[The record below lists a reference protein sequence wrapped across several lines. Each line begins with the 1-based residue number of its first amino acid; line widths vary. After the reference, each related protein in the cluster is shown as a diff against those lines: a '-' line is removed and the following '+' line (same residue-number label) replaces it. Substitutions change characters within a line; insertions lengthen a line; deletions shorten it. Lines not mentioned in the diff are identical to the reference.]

1 MKPLA
6 LVALVP
12 LLLALCGTTGRAS
25 ADTTLPRH
33 GIFGIAVADQSGHVV
48 VTTVLPGSVAAGAGV
63 RAGDQILQLDGKPV
77 ASVRDFL
84 LAIHRPARAQATL
97 AIDRGG
103 TPMTITAM
111 LKAPPDEHDP
121 GIDTVYGA
129 LSFQG
134 TLRRTLVTLP
144 HGSAGRHPA
153 ALLIGGI
160 GCFSVN
166 VAGNPNDPYMN
177 LTHDLTRKG
186 FVTMRLEKSGVGD
199 SQGPPC
205 ESVDFVTE
213 SASYEA
219 ALQALAA
226 NPAVDPLKIYLI
238 GHSIG
243 TIIAPR
249 LAERHPVAGL
259 IVADGVGRDW
269 YEYELLNSRGQWALS
284 GLGPGEVDA
293 MMLRTERCKY
303 RILIARESEAQILAE
318 EPDCKGAI
326 TYPVTAAYMQQVAV
340 LNIAEAWTKLAVPVL
355 IIYGTGDFITLE
367 EDHRRIDAIVSA
379 AHPGNATLRLIDGMD
394 HYLTPAGSQQ
404 ASYDRVNAG
413 KPAPYDR
420 RFSETISAWLCTR
433 ERCS

>member
-1 MKPLA
+1 VKPLA

-97 AIDRGG
+97 AIERGG

-160 GCFSVN
+160 GCFSVD

-326 TYPVTAAYMQQVAV
+326 AYPVTAAYMQQVAA

>member
-1 MKPLA
+1 VKPLA

-160 GCFSVN
+160 GCFSVD

-326 TYPVTAAYMQQVAV
+326 AYPVTAAYMQQVAV
-340 LNIAEAWTKLAVPVL
+340 LNIAELWTKLAVPVL

-367 EDHRRIDAIVSA
+367 EDHRRIFAIVSA

>member
-6 LVALVP
+6 LVRLVP
-12 LLLALCGTTGRAS
+12 LLLALCVVAGRAN
-25 ADTTLPRH
+25 ADNALPRH
-33 GIFGIAVADQSGHVV
+33 GILGIAVADQSGHVV
-48 VTTVLPGSVAAGAGV
+48 VTTVLPGSVAAAAGI
-63 RAGDQILQLDGKPV
+63 RPGDQILQLDGKPV
-77 ASVRDFL
+77 PNVRDFL
-84 LAIHRPARAQATL
+84 LAIRRPARSPAAL
-97 AIDRGG
+97 EIERGG
-103 TPMTITAM
+103 TPMVITAM

-121 GIDTVYGA
+121 DVDTIYGA

-160 GCFSVN
+160 GCFSVD
-166 VAGNPNDPYMN
+166 VAGNPSDPYMN

-205 ESVDFVTE
+205 ETVDFVTE

-226 NPAVDPLKIYLI
+226 NPAVDPQKIYLI

-249 LAERHPVAGL
+249 LAEHHAVAGL
-259 IVADGVGRDW
+259 VVADGVGRDW
-269 YEYELLNSRGQWALS
+269 YEYELLNSRGQWALA
-284 GLGPGEVDA
+284 GLSPDDVDG

-303 RILIARESEAQILAE
+303 RILVAREPKAQILAE

-326 TYPVTAAYMQQVAV
+326 AYPVTATYLQQVAA
-340 LNIAEAWTKLAVPVL
+340 LNVAEPWTKLAVPVL

-367 EDHRRIDAIVSA
+367 EDHRRIYAIVSA

-413 KPAPYDR
+413 KPAPYDP
-420 RFSETISAWLCTR
+420 RFSETIIAWLCTH

>member
-1 MKPLA
+1 VKPFA
-6 LVALVP
+6 LLRILS
-12 LLLALCGTTGRAS
+12 LLLALCASGGRVN
-25 ADTTLPRH
+25 ADPSLPRH
-33 GIFGIAVADQSGHVV
+33 GIFGIAVADQNGHVV
-48 VTTVLPGSVAAGAGV
+48 VTTILPGSVAASAGI
-63 RAGDQILQLDGKPV
+63 RAGDEILQIDGKPV
-77 ASVRDFL
+77 PTVRDFL
-84 LAIHRPARAQATL
+84 LAIRRPARTQATL
-97 AIDRGG
+97 AIERAGA
-103 TPMTITAM
+103 PLTITAV
-111 LKAPPDEHDP
+111 LKAPPEEHDP
-121 GIDTVYGA
+121 DVDTIYGA

-144 HGSAGRHPA
+144 HGSGGRHPA

-160 GCFSVN
+160 GCFSVD
-166 VAGNPNDPYMN
+166 VAGNPSDPYMN

-205 ESVDFVTE
+205 ETVDFVTE

-219 ALQALAA
+219 ALRTLAA
-226 NPAVDPLKIYLI
+226 NPAVDPKKIYI
-238 GHSIG
+238 VGHSIG

-249 LAERHPVAGL
+249 LAQQHAVAGL
-259 IVADGVGRDW
+259 VVADGVGRDW
-269 YEYELLNSRGQWALS
+269 YEYELLNSRGQWALA
-284 GLGPGEVDA
+284 GLSPDGVDQ

-303 RILIARESEAQILAE
+303 RILIAREPEAQIIAE

-326 TYPVTAAYMQQVAV
+326 AYPVTATYLQQVAA
-340 LNIAEAWTKLAVPVL
+340 LNVAEPWTKLALPVL

-367 EDHRRIDAIVSA
+367 EDHRRIYAIVSA

-413 KPAPYDR
+413 KPAPYDH
-420 RFSETISAWLCTR
+420 RFSETIIAWLCSR